1 MNIQE
6 LFEGIKKIFEPFLQ
20 ERAITEVDSWDG
32 SASNYSSTDEYCA
45 ACLLDLNEA
54 AGRDT
59 KAQSH
64 CMLPVK
70 PPGSNKMADKAIMAA
85 AGGRGITQV
94 KKPDDVPQEAW
105 DKAVKKAAKT
115 IVSAYE
121 EMDREA
127 PESVMEKARAL
138 SMDDIYGKV
147 WEASQRK
154 YPAAYMHNVY
164 AESDGSLFAL
174 LTQNGRLYR
183 SPLTITDNEIVLED
197 WVEVVQE
204 FVEVRRTK
212 TQIIRQADNKARWF
226 SISATSVLNRVGEID
241 SQALFDSFVAYATST
256 GQYPYRTFYHKGE
269 QFRTGQADFLARDGN
284 CYITSGLYDNSD
296 IARLEQAAIE
306 RDSTYWGESIGYI
319 PTSSPQLIEVGG
331 IKIPVYRSG
340 INIEISTLPEK
351 EAANLFTVIRQEV
364 NRMMT
369 ANERQAFLKLFNGNE
384 DEMNKWLSENVDATN
399 RAISEGGLIT
409 RSQQEQEVE
418 IEVKEIKQVEVDDA
432 VLSEVVRQV
441 TESESFTGFGTQ
453 LNDIAEAIEALNGA
467 TDKLRTQLEGLQ
479 QDVTQRLTVLER
491 SKTVERQEWA
501 NDLPAKNIVRVGLK
515 QPRFAPDDPT
525 LALTST
531 DKANSTLSK
540 LPKI

>member
-1 MNIQE
+1 MTIQE
-6 LFEGIKKIFEPFLQ
+6 LYEKIRGLFEPLIERKVQ
-20 ERAITEVDSWDG
+20 ETDSWDG
-32 SASNYSSTDEYCA
+32 SESRWNGDAAAYCDDCLISVWKEAGKDEPVF
-45 ACLLDLNEA
+45 
-54 AGRDT
+54 
-59 KAQSH
+59 SH
-64 CMLPVK
+64 CMLPIRG
-70 PPGSNKMADKAIMAA
+70 PEASQSTMESAAIQAA
-85 AGGRGITQV
+85 AGGRGLSAV
-94 KKPDDVPQEAW
+94 KKPDDVPQDAW
-105 DKAVKKAAKT
+105 DSAIKKAAKT
-115 IVSAYE
+115 IASAYE
-121 EMDREA
+121 EMNKEA

-174 LTQNGRLYR
+174 LTQNDRLYR

-212 TQIIRQADNKARWF
+212 TQIIRQANGQARWF

-256 GQYPYRTFYHKGE
+256 GNYPYRTFYHKGE
-269 QFRTGQADFLARDGN
+269 QFKTGQADFLARDGN
-284 CYITSGLYDNSD
+284 CYITSGLYDNSE
-296 IARLEQAAIE
+296 IARMEQQAIE
-306 RDSTYWGESIGYI
+306 RDPAYWGESIGYI

-340 INIEISTLPEK
+340 INVEISTLPEK

-369 ANERQAFLKLFNGNE
+369 ANERQVFLKLFNGNE

-399 RAISEGGLIT
+399 RAIQEGGLIT
-409 RSQQEQEVE
+409 RSQQGEVAQEGERQIE
-418 IEVKEIKQVEVDDA
+418 IGEEVV
-432 VLSEVVRQV
+432 SEVVRQV

-453 LNDIAEAIEALNGA
+453 LNDIAEAIEVLNGA
-467 TDKLRTQLEGLQ
+467 TDKLRTRLEGLQ

>member
-6 LFEGIKKIFEPFLQ
+6 LFEGIRKIFEPFLQ

-32 SASNYSSTDEYCA
+32 SASNYSSTEEYCS
-45 ACLLDLNEA
+45 ACLIDVNEV

-70 PPGSNKMADKAIMAA
+70 PPGSNSMADKAIQAA
-85 AGGRGITQV
+85 AGGRGISAV

-105 DKAVKKAAKT
+105 DSAIKKAAKT
-115 IVSAYE
+115 ILNAYKD
-121 EMDREA
+121 MDKEA
-127 PESVMEKARAL
+127 PESIQEKARAL
-138 SMDDIYGKV
+138 SMGDVYGKT
-147 WEASQRK
+147 WEAAERK
-154 YPAAYMHNVY
+154 YPMAYLHDIY
-164 AESDGSLFAL
+164 TDSDGSLFAIL
-174 LTQNGRLYR
+174 SQDGRLYR
-183 SPLTITDNEIVLED
+183 SPLSIQDNELTLGD

-204 FVEVRRTK
+204 FMPVGRTR
-212 TQIIRQADNKARWF
+212 TQIIRQANGQARWF

-256 GQYPYRTFYHKGE
+256 GNYPYRTFYHKGE

-296 IARLEQAAIE
+296 IARLEQQAIE
-306 RDSTYWGESIGYI
+306 RDSAYWGESIGYI
-319 PTSSPQLIEVGG
+319 PTSQPQLLEVGG

-364 NRMMT
+364 SRMMT
-369 ANERQAFLKLFNGNE
+369 ANERQAFLKLFNGDE
-384 DEMNKWLSENVDATN
+384 DEMNKWLEQNVDATN
-399 RAISEGGLIT
+399 RAINEGGMIT
-409 RSQQEQEVE
+409 RAQSDGDEPTGEPQQIEIGDEV
-418 IEVKEIKQVEVDDA
+418 V
-432 VLSEVVRQV
+432 SEVVRQV

-453 LNDIAEAIEALNGA
+453 LNDIAQAIEALNGA
-467 TDKLRTQLEGLQ
+467 TDKLRTQLESLQ
-479 QDVTQRLTVLER
+479 QNVNGRLSTLER

-501 NDLPAKNIVRVGLK
+501 NDLPSKNIVRVGLK
-515 QPRFAPDDPT
+515 QPRFAPDDPV

-531 DKANSTLSK
+531 DKANETLNK